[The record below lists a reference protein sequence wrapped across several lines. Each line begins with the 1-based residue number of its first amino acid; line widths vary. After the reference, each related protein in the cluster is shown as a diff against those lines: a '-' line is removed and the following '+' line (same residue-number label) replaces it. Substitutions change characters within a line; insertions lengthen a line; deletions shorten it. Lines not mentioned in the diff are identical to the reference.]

1 MVGNIIYFSGT
12 GNTEYISEL
21 FMEEFKLNNIK
32 TRLTDIA
39 KRRFITN
46 NFDFLVLGS
55 PVYADFYPRYFIN
68 WINEKIPRGEGRKVI
83 IFTTIG
89 AKSSCALNEL
99 VEIMKDKNYK
109 VSIAVEIE
117 MPNNYYLSN
126 IFGRPQLEEIN
137 TKKQKAILKVREL
150 VNSYICNE
158 TLIDKVAFNRTII
171 TKPVHNI
178 FTEYS
183 NTWAKK
189 NLKIDMNI
197 CTRCGKCSEDCPTDN
212 VIFSDTKIEFK
223 EDCIY
228 CLKCVNTCPVNAFLY
243 KNNKVIQYKL

>member
-12 GNTEYISEL
+12 GNTEYISKL
-21 FMEEFKLNNIK
+21 FMDEFKLNNIK
-32 TRLTDIA
+32 TRLTDIT
-39 KRRFITN
+39 KKRFITN
-46 NFDFLVLGS
+46 NFKFLVLGA

-68 WINEKIPRGEGRKVI
+68 WINEKIPIGEKRKVI

-89 AKSSCALNEL
+89 AKSSSALNEL
-99 VEIMKDKNYK
+99 VEIMKEKEYIVN
-109 VSIAVEIE
+109 IAVEFE

-126 IFGRPQLEEIN
+126 IFGRPRKEEIEM
-137 TKKQKAILKVREL
+137 KKQKAKIKVNEL
-150 VNSYICNE
+150 VDIYISGNE
-158 TLIDKVAFNRTII
+158 KIDKAAFSRTMI

-189 NLKIDMNI
+189 NLKVDMRI
-197 CTRCGKCSEDCPTDN
+197 CTRCNKCIEDCPTKN
-212 VIFSDTKIEFK
+212 VSFTDKVEFK
-223 EDCIY
+223 EECIY